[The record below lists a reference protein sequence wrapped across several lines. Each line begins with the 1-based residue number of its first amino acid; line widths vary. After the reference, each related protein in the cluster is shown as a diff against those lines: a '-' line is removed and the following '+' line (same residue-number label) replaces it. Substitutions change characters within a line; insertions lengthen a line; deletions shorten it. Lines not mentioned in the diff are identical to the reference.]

1 MWEKSEKRHSSHEL
15 RGIMH
20 NGVKKEAGGI
30 MRPLVSVLIVLLVVA
45 ALIYVAMKS
54 RTQQNSGTQDSAP
67 SDGSSVDAMANVA
80 LPELKPEKPEVDS
93 SSKEI
98 INDVLLSN
106 VPRADYS
113 YSFNGKLTDAV
124 VVTRAGD
131 VNRFNDGTY
140 PVPSEDVFPLF
151 TEGVEGDALYLD
163 GSYGVALQGVEPL
176 NGSYTISFW
185 FRADELFD
193 WSPFLLIGSHLM
205 DVGGSQSYLSV
216 NRKTTEEGE
225 QVVPIFNTV
234 DAALDNSCEI
244 RPSMEQK
251 RCINLNEW
259 VYITICV
266 DASAAIDAAEGRAM
280 GYLYL
285 NSELIGSGE
294 VSLLHM
300 DDEGVYAYL
309 GTSCQDELFR
319 ASYDEVHIWKQMLDE
334 SQISSMYTAYIAS

>member
-1 MWEKSEKRHSSHEL
+1 
-15 RGIMH
+15 
-20 NGVKKEAGGI
+20 
-30 MRPLVSVLIVLLVVA
+30 MRPLVSVLIVLLVAVV
-45 ALIYVAMKS
+45 LIYEAVQS
-54 RTQQNSGTQDSAP
+54 RTKQNNDAQESVP
-67 SDGSSVDAMANVA
+67 VDGSSADALANVA
-80 LPELKPEKPEVDS
+80 LPGLGPEKPEVDS

-98 INDVLLSN
+98 IKDVLLSN
-106 VPRADYS
+106 VPKADYS

-131 VNRFNDGTY
+131 VGRFNEGTY
-140 PVPSEDVFPLF
+140 PETSEVVFPLF

-176 NGSYTISFW
+176 NESYTISFW

-193 WSPFLLIGSHLM
+193 WSPFLMIGSHLM
-205 DVGGSQSYLSV
+205 DVGGSQSYLSI

-225 QVVPIFNTV
+225 QVVPIFNTI
-234 DAALDNSCEI
+234 DAALNNSCEV

-251 RCINLNEW
+251 KWVNLNEW
-259 VYITICV
+259 VYITICA
-266 DASAAIDAAEGRAM
+266 DASASSGAAEGRAM

-294 VSLLHM
+294 VSLLNM
-300 DDEGVYAYL
+300 EAENVYAYL
-309 GTSCQDELFR
+309 GISCYDELFR
-319 ASYDEVHIWKQMLDE
+319 ASYDEVHIWKQLLDE

>member
-1 MWEKSEKRHSSHEL
+1 
-15 RGIMH
+15 MH

-30 MRPLVSVLIVLLVVA
+30 ARPLVSILIVLLVAA
-45 ALIYVAMKS
+45 ALIYEALQN
-54 RTQQNSGTQDSAP
+54 RTQQNNAAQE
-67 SDGSSVDAMANVA
+67 SVPADKTATDALANVA
-80 LPELKPEKPEVDS
+80 LPELGPEKPEVDS

-106 VPRADYS
+106 VPKADYS

-124 VVTRAGD
+124 VVTRTGD
-131 VNRFNDGTY
+131 EGHYNDGTY
-140 PVPSEDVFPLF
+140 PEPSEDVFPLF

-176 NGSYTISFW
+176 NESYTISFW

-193 WSPFLLIGSHLM
+193 WSPFLMIGSHLM
-205 DVGGSQSYLSV
+205 DVGGSQSYLSI

-225 QVVPIFNTV
+225 QVLPIFNTI
-234 DAALDNSCEI
+234 DAVLNNSCEI
-244 RPSMEQK
+244 RPSMEHK

-259 VYITICV
+259 VYITVCV
-266 DASAAIDAAEGRAM
+266 DASATSGAAEGRAM

-294 VSLLHM
+294 VSLLNM
-300 DDEGVYAYL
+300 DAESVCAYL
-309 GTSCQDELFR
+309 GISCYDVLFR
-319 ASYDEVHIWKQMLDE
+319 ASYDEVHIWKHVLDE
-334 SQISSMYTAYIAS
+334 SQISSMYTAYIAA

>member
-1 MWEKSEKRHSSHEL
+1 MY
-15 RGIMH
+15 

-30 MRPLVSVLIVLLVVA
+30 VRPLVSVLIVVLVAA
-45 ALIYVAMKS
+45 ALIYEALQSK
-54 RTQQNSGTQDSAP
+54 TQQNNGTQESIPA
-67 SDGSSVDAMANVA
+67 GASSGDALANVA
-80 LPELKPEKPEVDS
+80 LPGLEPEKPEVDS

-98 INDVLLSN
+98 INDMLLSN
-106 VPRADYS
+106 VPKADYS
-113 YSFNGKLTDAV
+113 YSFNGKLTDAL
-124 VVTRAGD
+124 VVTREGD
-131 VNRFNDGTY
+131 VGRFNDGTY
-140 PVPSEDVFPLF
+140 PAPSEDVFPLF

-205 DVGGSQSYLSV
+205 DVGGGQSYLSI

-225 QVVPIFNTV
+225 QVVPVFNTI
-234 DAALDNSCEI
+234 DAALNNSCEI

-259 VYITICV
+259 VYITVCV
-266 DASAAIDAAEGRAM
+266 DDSQSAGMEEGRAM

-294 VSLLHM
+294 VSLLNM
-300 DDEGVYAYL
+300 DTESVFAYL
-309 GTSCQDELFR
+309 GISCYDELFH

>member
-1 MWEKSEKRHSSHEL
+1 
-15 RGIMH
+15 
-20 NGVKKEAGGI
+20 
-30 MRPLVSVLIVLLVVA
+30 MRPLVSVLIVLLVA
-45 ALIYVAMKS
+45 AVLIYEAVQS
-54 RTQQNSGTQDSAP
+54 RTKQNNDAQESVP
-67 SDGSSVDAMANVA
+67 VDGSSADALANVA
-80 LPELKPEKPEVDS
+80 LPGLGPEKPEVDS

-98 INDVLLSN
+98 IKDVLLSN
-106 VPRADYS
+106 VPKADYS

-131 VNRFNDGTY
+131 VGRFNEGTY
-140 PVPSEDVFPLF
+140 PEMSEDVFPLF

-176 NGSYTISFW
+176 NESYTISFW

-193 WSPFLLIGSHLM
+193 WSPFLMIGSHLM
-205 DVGGSQSYLSV
+205 DVGGSQSYLSI

-225 QVVPIFNTV
+225 QVVPIFNTI
-234 DAALDNSCEI
+234 DAALNNSCEV

-251 RCINLNEW
+251 KWVNLNEW
-259 VYITICV
+259 VYITICA
-266 DASAAIDAAEGRAM
+266 DASASSGAAEGRAM

-294 VSLLHM
+294 VSLLNM
-300 DDEGVYAYL
+300 EAENVYAYL
-309 GTSCQDELFR
+309 GISCYDELFR
-319 ASYDEVHIWKQMLDE
+319 ASYDEVHIWKQLLDE

>member
-1 MWEKSEKRHSSHEL
+1 
-15 RGIMH
+15 
-20 NGVKKEAGGI
+20 
-30 MRPLVSVLIVLLVVA
+30 MRPLVSIFIVMLVAA
-45 ALIYVAMKS
+45 ALIYEALQSK
-54 RTQQNSGTQDSAP
+54 TQQNNGTQGSISADEP
-67 SDGSSVDAMANVA
+67 SVDALANVA
-80 LPELKPEKPEVDS
+80 LPGLEPEKPEVDS
-93 SSKEI
+93 SSMEI
-98 INDVLLSN
+98 INDMLLSN
-106 VPRADYS
+106 VPKADYS
-113 YSFNGKLTDAV
+113 YSFNGKLTDAI

-131 VNRFNDGTY
+131 VGRFNDGTY
-140 PVPSEDVFPLF
+140 PAPSEDVFPLF

-193 WSPFLLIGSHLM
+193 WSPFLMIGSHLM
-205 DVGGSQSYLSV
+205 DVGGGQSYLSI

-225 QVVPIFNTV
+225 QVVPIFNTI
-234 DAALDNSCEI
+234 DAVLNNSCEI

-259 VYITICV
+259 VYITVCV
-266 DASAAIDAAEGRAM
+266 DASKSTGMEEGRAM

-294 VSLLHM
+294 VSLLNM
-300 DDEGVYAYL
+300 DTESVYAYL
-309 GTSCQDELFR
+309 GINCYDELFH
-319 ASYDEVHIWKQMLDE
+319 ASYDEVHIWKHVLDE

>member
-1 MWEKSEKRHSSHEL
+1 MY
-15 RGIMH
+15 

-30 MRPLVSVLIVLLVVA
+30 VRPLVSVLIVVLVAA
-45 ALIYVAMKS
+45 ALIYEALQSK
-54 RTQQNSGTQDSAP
+54 TQQNNGTQESIPA
-67 SDGSSVDAMANVA
+67 GASSGDALANVA
-80 LPELKPEKPEVDS
+80 LPGLEPEKPEVDS

-98 INDVLLSN
+98 INDMLLSN
-106 VPRADYS
+106 VPKADYS
-113 YSFNGKLTDAV
+113 YSFNGKLTDAL

-131 VNRFNDGTY
+131 VGRFNDGTY
-140 PVPSEDVFPLF
+140 PAPSEDVFPLF

-205 DVGGSQSYLSV
+205 DVGGGQSYLSI

-225 QVVPIFNTV
+225 QVVPVFNTI
-234 DAALDNSCEI
+234 DAALNNSCEI

-259 VYITICV
+259 VYITVCV
-266 DASAAIDAAEGRAM
+266 DDSQSAGMEEGRAM

-294 VSLLHM
+294 VSLLNM
-300 DDEGVYAYL
+300 DTESVFAYL
-309 GTSCQDELFR
+309 GISCYDELFH

>member
-1 MWEKSEKRHSSHEL
+1 
-15 RGIMH
+15 MH
-20 NGVKKEAGGI
+20 NGVKREKGSSV
-30 MRPLVSVLIVLLVVA
+30 RPLIFFGMILFVVA
-45 ALIYVAMKS
+45 ALVYVAAQNGKQLN
-54 RTQQNSGTQDSAP
+54 RDTQESEPLKASSA
-67 SDGSSVDAMANVA
+67 DALANVA
-80 LPELKPEKPEVDS
+80 LPELELEPEKPEVDS

-98 INDVLLSN
+98 VGDVLLSN
-106 VPRADYS
+106 VPKADYS
-113 YSFNGKLTDAV
+113 YSFNGKLNEAA

-131 VNRFNDGTY
+131 EGRFNSGTY
-140 PVPSEDVFPLF
+140 PEPSEDVLPLF

-176 NGSYTISFW
+176 NESYTISFW

-193 WSPFLLIGSHLM
+193 WSPFLLIGSHLL

-225 QVVPIFNTV
+225 QVVPIFNTI
-234 DAALDNSCEI
+234 DAVLDNSCEI

-251 RCINLNEW
+251 KWVNLNEW

-266 DASAAIDAAEGRAM
+266 DASAQSGAPEGRAM

-300 DDEGVYAYL
+300 DTEGVYAYL
-309 GTSCQDELFR
+309 GISCYDELFR
-319 ASYDEVHIWKQMLDE
+319 ASYDEVHIWKQVLDE
-334 SQISSMYTAYIAS
+334 SQISSMYTAYISA

>member
-1 MWEKSEKRHSSHEL
+1 
-15 RGIMH
+15 
-20 NGVKKEAGGI
+20 
-30 MRPLVSVLIVLLVVA
+30 MRPLVSILIVLLVA
-45 ALIYVAMKS
+45 AVLIYEAVQS
-54 RTQQNSGTQDSAP
+54 RTKQNNDAQESVP
-67 SDGSSVDAMANVA
+67 VDGSSADALANVA
-80 LPELKPEKPEVDS
+80 LPGLGPEKPEVDS

-98 INDVLLSN
+98 IKDVLLSN
-106 VPRADYS
+106 VPKADYS

-131 VNRFNDGTY
+131 VGRFNEGTY
-140 PVPSEDVFPLF
+140 PEMSEDVFPLF

-176 NGSYTISFW
+176 NESYTISFW

-193 WSPFLLIGSHLM
+193 WSPFLMIGSHLM
-205 DVGGSQSYLSV
+205 DVGGSQSYLSI

-225 QVVPIFNTV
+225 QVVPIFNTI
-234 DAALDNSCEI
+234 DAALNNSCEV

-251 RCINLNEW
+251 KWVNLNEW
-259 VYITICV
+259 VYITICA
-266 DASAAIDAAEGRAM
+266 DASASSGAAEGRAM

-294 VSLLHM
+294 VSLLNM
-300 DDEGVYAYL
+300 EAENVYAYL
-309 GTSCQDELFR
+309 GISCYDELFR
-319 ASYDEVHIWKQMLDE
+319 ASYDEVHIWKQLLDE

>member
-1 MWEKSEKRHSSHEL
+1 MYW
-15 RGIMH
+15 GVMH
-20 NGVKKEAGGI
+20 NGVKKETGGI
-30 MRPLVSVLIVLLVVA
+30 VRPLVSVLIVLLVAA
-45 ALIYVAMKS
+45 ALIYEALQSK
-54 RTQQNSGTQDSAP
+54 TQQNNDAQE
-67 SDGSSVDAMANVA
+67 SVPADKTSTDAMANVA
-80 LPELKPEKPEVDS
+80 LPELGPEKPEVDS

-106 VPRADYS
+106 VPKADYS
-113 YSFNGKLTDAV
+113 YSFNGKLSDAA

-131 VNRFNDGTY
+131 EGRFNEGTY
-140 PVPSEDVFPLF
+140 PTPSEDVFPLF

-193 WSPFLLIGSHLM
+193 WSPFLMIGSHLM
-205 DVGGSQSYLSV
+205 DVGGSQSYLSI

-225 QVVPIFNTV
+225 QVVPIFNTI
-234 DAALDNSCEI
+234 DAALNNSCEI

-251 RCINLNEW
+251 KWVNLNEW

-266 DASAAIDAAEGRAM
+266 DASASSGAPEGRAM

-300 DDEGVYAYL
+300 DAESVYAYL
-309 GTSCQDELFR
+309 GISCYDELFR

>member
-1 MWEKSEKRHSSHEL
+1 
-15 RGIMH
+15 
-20 NGVKKEAGGI
+20 
-30 MRPLVSVLIVLLVVA
+30 MRPLVSVLIVLLVA
-45 ALIYVAMKS
+45 AVLIYEAVQS
-54 RTQQNSGTQDSAP
+54 RTKQNNDAQESVP
-67 SDGSSVDAMANVA
+67 VDGSSADALANVA
-80 LPELKPEKPEVDS
+80 LPGLGPEKPEVDS

-98 INDVLLSN
+98 IKDVLLSN
-106 VPRADYS
+106 VPKADYS

-131 VNRFNDGTY
+131 VGRFNEGTY
-140 PVPSEDVFPLF
+140 PKMSEDVFPLF

-176 NGSYTISFW
+176 NESYTISFW

-193 WSPFLLIGSHLM
+193 WSPFLMIGSHLM
-205 DVGGSQSYLSV
+205 DVGGSQSYLSI

-225 QVVPIFNTV
+225 QVVPIFNTI
-234 DAALDNSCEI
+234 DAALNNSCEV

-251 RCINLNEW
+251 KWVNLNEW
-259 VYITICV
+259 VYITICA
-266 DASAAIDAAEGRAM
+266 DASASSGAAEGRAM

-294 VSLLHM
+294 VSLLNM
-300 DDEGVYAYL
+300 EAENVYAYL
-309 GTSCQDELFR
+309 GISCYDELFR
-319 ASYDEVHIWKQMLDE
+319 ASYDEVHIWKQLLDE

>member
-1 MWEKSEKRHSSHEL
+1 MR
-15 RGIMH
+15 

-30 MRPLVSVLIVLLVVA
+30 VRPLVSVLIVLLVAA
-45 ALIYVAMKS
+45 ALVCVALRS
-54 RTQQNSGTQDSAP
+54 RTQQNNDAQDSVI
-67 SDGSSVDAMANVA
+67 SDEASTDALANVA
-80 LPELKPEKPEVDS
+80 LPGMKPEKPEVDS

-106 VPRADYS
+106 VPKADYS
-113 YSFNGKLTDAV
+113 YSFNGKLSDAV

-131 VNRFNDGTY
+131 RGRFNDGTY
-140 PVPSEDVFPLF
+140 PAPSEEVLPLF

-176 NGSYTISFW
+176 NDSYTISFW

-193 WSPFLLIGSHLM
+193 WSPFLMIGSHLM
-205 DVGGSQSYLSV
+205 DVGGSQSYLSF

-225 QVVPIFNTV
+225 QVVPIFNTI

-244 RPSMEQK
+244 RPSMERK
-251 RCINLNEW
+251 KCINLNEW
-259 VYITICV
+259 VYITVCV
-266 DASAAIDAAEGRAM
+266 DASASSGTQEGRAM

-285 NSELIGSGE
+285 NSEMIGSGE
-294 VSLLHM
+294 VSLLNM
-300 DDEGVYAYL
+300 DAESIHAYL
-309 GTSCQDELFR
+309 GISCYDELFR
-319 ASYDEVHIWKQMLDE
+319 ASYDEVHIWKQVLDE